1 MNRSIL
7 EKYARLAIKTGI
19 NIQPGQIVVINAPLD
34 CAEFA
39 RIAAETAYREGAGD
53 VVINWYDELF
63 QKIRYL
69 NAPDQVFDSFPE
81 WRRML
86 YVDHARE
93 GAAFLSIYADDPELM
108 REVSPERLARANKAK
123 NTALKEYYERIMSN
137 RNSWSIIALPTMS
150 WASRVFPEDAPDKA
164 IEKLWDAIIKAVRLD
179 AADPVAVW
187 KDHLKSLKQ
196 RLDFLNGHRFR
207 FLKFHNSLGTDLTIE
222 LPKEHLWTG
231 GADYTPEGVEFIAN
245 MPTEEVFTLP
255 LRTGVNGTAVA
266 SMPLSYNGRLIKDF
280 SLTFKEGRIVDFKAG
295 EGYDSL
301 KTLIE
306 TDEGSRYLGEV
317 ALVPADSPIAKSNIL
332 FLNTLFDENA
342 SCHLAIGRAYPT
354 NLRNGIQMSQEE
366 LDEAG
371 VNDSIVHE
379 DFMIGTPDMDIT
391 GILPDGGEIPVF
403 RNGRF
408 AF

>member
-1 MNRSIL
+1 
-7 EKYARLAIKTGI
+7 
-19 NIQPGQIVVINAPLD
+19 
-34 CAEFA
+34 
-39 RIAAETAYREGAGD
+39 
-53 VVINWYDELF
+53 
-63 QKIRYL
+63 
-69 NAPDQVFDSFPE
+69 
-81 WRRML
+81 
-86 YVDHARE
+86 
-93 GAAFLSIYADDPELM
+93 
-108 REVSPERLARANKAK
+108 
-123 NTALKEYYERIMSN
+123 
-137 RNSWSIIALPTMS
+137 
-150 WASRVFPEDAPDKA
+150 
-164 IEKLWDAIIKAVRLD
+164 
-179 AADPVAVW
+179 
-187 KDHLKSLKQ
+187 
-196 RLDFLNGHRFR
+196 
-207 FLKFHNSLGTDLTIE
+207 
-222 LPKEHLWTG
+222 
-231 GADYTPEGVEFIAN
+231 
-245 MPTEEVFTLP
+245 
-255 LRTGVNGTAVA
+255 
-266 SMPLSYNGRLIKDF
+266 MPLSYNGRLIKDF